1 MMQKKMPQ
9 FKKLLVLVIP
19 LLSLTSWAQQDAQ
32 YTQYMYNTQ
41 GINPAYAGTR
51 GQLSLAALYRNQWVG
66 VDGAPE
72 SATLN
77 AQAPIGESGIG
88 LGLSI
93 VTDKVGPTQETA
105 FDIDFSY
112 TIPLNVAADLSFGLK
127 ASGHLLDVRFSEL
140 NSYDPDDA
148 VLQNDIHNRFSPN
161 IGAGLYYHTDRFYLG
176 LSVPR
181 ILETEHFDSSSLATA
196 TERMHWYLITG
207 YIFEANPNL
216 KIKPAL
222 LTKAVKGAPLQVD
235 MSLNFMLRDRFVL
248 GAAYR
253 WDAALSALAG
263 FHIGDGLFLGLA
275 YDREVTE
282 LGNTAFNDGSFEVIL
297 RYDFMDKSSR
307 FLKSPRFF

>member
-1 MMQKKMPQ
+1 MMLKNMPQ

-112 TIPLNVAADLSFGLK
+112 TIPLNLAADLSFGLK
-127 ASGHLLDVRFSEL
+127 ASGHLLDIRFSEL
-140 NSYDPDDA
+140 NSYNPDDA
-148 VLQNDIHNRFSPN
+148 LLQNDIDNRFSPN
-161 IGAGLYYHTDRFYLG
+161 IGVGLYYHTDQFYFG

-181 ILETEHFDSSSLATA
+181 MLETEHFDSSSLATA
-196 TERMHWYLITG
+196 TERVHWYLITG
-207 YIFEANPNL
+207 YVYEANPNL

-235 MSLNFMLRDRFVL
+235 MSLNFILHDRFVL
-248 GAAYR
+248 GPP
-253 WDAALSALAG
+253 
-263 FHIGDGLFLGLA
+263 IGGMLPL
-275 YDREVTE
+275 V
-282 LGNTAFNDGSFEVIL
+282 
-297 RYDFMDKSSR
+297 
-307 FLKSPRFF
+307 P